1 MSTPEERELSEFASR
16 LARYRAVRVPPEFRS
31 RLRAS
36 LIAAPVVLESRRP
49 SLFRWSRSFALRPI
63 VASVLV
69 LALLAMA
76 GGGVAAASSLPGD
89 PAFALKRAAEDV
101 EVALV
106 WDDISR
112 LDTVVMQSGRR
123 LVDLETLAARRS
135 SAVAVATDEYLAA
148 ASRFETAVTR
158 VAALA
163 ASAARDAALARAE
176 AASAD
181 HLARLQALAT
191 RLPDAAQHGIQR
203 AIEVQQAVH
212 GKSADAP
219 GRRGSPIA
227 PTIAPARPSTGPATP
242 SGRGGPPSGVPG
254 RP

>member
-1 MSTPEERELSEFASR
+1 MSTPEERELLEFASR
-16 LARYRAVRVPPEFRS
+16 IARYGDVRVPPEFRS

-36 LIAAPVVLESRRP
+36 LLTAPVVLESPRP
-49 SLFRWSRSFALRPI
+49 SLFGWSRLTLRPI

-69 LALLAMA
+69 LALLATA

-101 EVALV
+101 QVALAP
-106 WDDISR
+106 DDISR
-112 LDTVVMQSGRR
+112 LDTLVTQSGRR

-135 SAVAVATDEYLAA
+135 NAVATATDEYLAA
-148 ASRFETAVTR
+148 SSRVETVLTR

-163 ASAARDAALARAE
+163 PSSGRDAALARAE
-176 AASAD
+176 AESAD

-191 RLPDAAQHGIQR
+191 RLPEAAQHGIQR
-203 AIEVQQAVH
+203 AIEVQQTVH
-212 GKSADAP
+212 GKSGDAP
-219 GRRGSPIA
+219 GRRGSPVA
-227 PTIAPARPSTGPATP
+227 PTIAPARPATGPATP

>member
-1 MSTPEERELSEFASR
+1 MSTPEERELSEFASE
-16 LARYRAVRVPPEFRS
+16 LTRYRVVRVPPEFRS

-36 LIAAPVVLESRRP
+36 LLAAPVVLESPRR
-49 SLFRWSRSFALRPI
+49 SLFGLRPI
-63 VASVLV
+63 VAAVLV
-69 LALLAMA
+69 LALLATA

-101 EVALV
+101 QVALAP
-106 WDDISR
+106 DDVSR
-112 LDTVVMQSGRR
+112 LDTLVTQSARR

-135 SAVAVATDEYLAA
+135 SAVPTATDEYVA
-148 ASRFETAVTR
+148 ASSRVETVLTR

-163 ASAARDAALARAE
+163 PSSGRDAALARAE
-176 AASAD
+176 GASTD
-181 HLARLQALAT
+181 HVARLQALAT

-203 AIEVQQAVH
+203 AIEVQQTVH

-219 GRRGSPIA
+219 GRRGAPVA
-227 PTIAPARPSTGPATP
+227 PTSAPARPTAAP
-242 SGRGGPPSGVPG
+242 SGRGGGPPSGVPG

>member
-36 LIAAPVVLESRRP
+36 LIAAPVVLDSRRP

-101 EVALV
+101 EVALA

-176 AASAD
+176 ASARSRCSRPCTASP
-181 HLARLQALAT
+181 LMR
-191 RLPDAAQHGIQR
+191 R
-203 AIEVQQAVH
+203 AVA
-212 GKSADAP
+212 
-219 GRRGSPIA
+219 
-227 PTIAPARPSTGPATP
+227 ARPSRRRSHRHVHPPVPRRLRVAAARRAEFPA
-242 SGRGGPPSGVPG
+242 GRSRTRALLSPTWSCSSRRG
-254 RP
+254 R

>member
-1 MSTPEERELSEFASR
+1 MSAPLDRELSEFANR
-16 LARYRAVRVPPEFRS
+16 LARYGDVRVPPEFRS

-36 LIAAPVVLESRRP
+36 LLSAPVVLESPRRSP
-49 SLFRWSRSFALRPI
+49 FAWRLGLRPI
-63 VASVLV
+63 VASFLV

-101 EVALV
+101 EVALAS
-106 WDDISR
+106 DDISR
-112 LDTVVMQSGRR
+112 LDTVVTQSGRR

-135 SAVAVATDEYLAA
+135 DAVAVATDEYLAA
-148 ASRFETAVTR
+148 ASRVDTVLTR
-158 VAALA
+158 VAALPP
-163 ASAARDAALARAE
+163 SPARDAALAQAE

>member
-1 MSTPEERELSEFASR
+1 MSTPEERELSEFANR
-16 LARYRAVRVPPEFRS
+16 LARYGDVRVPPEFRS

-36 LIAAPVVLESRRP
+36 LLAAPVVLDAPRS
-49 SLFRWSRSFALRPI
+49 SLFGWSHSLRPI

-101 EVALV
+101 EVALAP
-106 WDDISR
+106 DDISR
-112 LDTVVMQSGRR
+112 LDTVVTQSGRR

-219 GRRGSPIA
+219 GRRGSPLA

>member
-36 LIAAPVVLESRRP
+36 LLSAPVVLESPRRSP
-49 SLFRWSRSFALRPI
+49 FGWRLGLRPI

-101 EVALV
+101 EVALAS
-106 WDDISR
+106 DDISR
-112 LDTVVMQSGRR
+112 LDTVVTQSGRR

-135 SAVAVATDEYLAA
+135 DAVAVATDEYLAA
-148 ASRFETAVTR
+148 ASRVDTVLTR
-158 VAALA
+158 VAALPP
-163 ASAARDAALARAE
+163 SPARDAALARAE

>member
-36 LIAAPVVLESRRP
+36 LIAAPVVLESPRRSP
-49 SLFRWSRSFALRPI
+49 FAWRLGLRPI

-89 PAFALKRAAEDV
+89 PAFSLKRAAEDV
-101 EVALV
+101 EVALAP
-106 WDDISR
+106 DDISR
-112 LDTVVMQSGRR
+112 LDTLVTQSGRR
-123 LVDLETLAARRS
+123 LVDLETLVARRS
-135 SAVAVATDEYLAA
+135 DAVAVATDEYLAA
-148 ASRFETAVTR
+148 ASRVDTVLTR
-158 VAALA
+158 VAALPP
-163 ASAARDAALARAE
+163 SPARDAALARAE

>member
-1 MSTPEERELSEFASR
+1 MSAPLDRELSEFANR
-16 LARYRAVRVPPEFRS
+16 LARYGDVRVPPEFRS

-36 LIAAPVVLESRRP
+36 LLSAPVVLESPRRSP
-49 SLFRWSRSFALRPI
+49 FAWSRSFALRPI
-63 VASVLV
+63 VASVLL

-89 PAFALKRAAEDV
+89 PAFSLKRAAEDV
-101 EVALV
+101 EVALAP
-106 WDDISR
+106 DDISR
-112 LDTVVMQSGRR
+112 LDTLVTQSGRR
-123 LVDLETLAARRS
+123 LVELETLVARRS
-135 SAVAVATDEYLAA
+135 SAVTTAADEYLAA
-148 ASRFETAVTR
+148 ASRVETAVTR

-163 ASAARDAALARAE
+163 ASSARDAALARAE

-203 AIEVQQAVH
+203 AIEVQQTVH
-212 GKSADAP
+212 GKSGDIP
-219 GRRGSPIA
+219 GRPSSPLA